1 MKFKYKKTFKIN
13 SFAEETFEVI
23 YDDVKEF
30 TQVKEAVEQMHETS
44 KKMAY
49 AQTEERNKKRYDK
62 DNPCRHCELYDEC
75 FRLEKDNVQ
84 CEDYENEEPF

>member
-30 TQVKEAVEQMHETS
+30 IQLKEAVEQMHETS
-44 KKMAY
+44 KKMQY
-49 AQTEERNKKRYDK
+49 LKIEENKLKRLSK
-62 DNPCRHCELYDEC
+62 DNPCKDCLLYDDC
-75 FRLEKDNVQ
+75 FKPEKDKEK
-84 CEDYENEEPF
+84 CKEYDTPF